1 VNNLHTLT
9 ALTGR
14 DANANR
20 TFAKAGFEARRRTVV
35 VLAIGLFPALIA
47 TAIVWAFIG
56 QYAAV
61 VLPVVEGAV
70 FWLVESRTKGGLQQK
85 QYTALLDKRRSDSG
99 RFYMC
104 GQVVDPDLNELG
116 TVVKASVANPWTST
130 APPADQE
137 PAAPAVVPEFTPV
150 LAVAQVVVDREP
162 EPETEPATSG
172 GGWNLPRAAA
182 PISPPAVSSSQ
193 SAADIMFG
201 GLK

>member
-1 VNNLHTLT
+1 MNNLHTLT

-47 TAIVWAFIG
+47 TAIVWAFVG

-137 PAAPAVVPEFTPV
+137 PAAPAVVPQFAPA
-150 LAVAQVVVDREP
+150 LAVPQVVVAREP
-162 EPETEPATSG
+162 ETVPATSG
-172 GGWNLPRAAA
+172 GGWNLPRAALA
-182 PISPPAVSSSQ
+182 PTSPPAVYSSQ

>member
-1 VNNLHTLT
+1 MNNLHTLT

-47 TAIVWAFIG
+47 TAIVWAFVG

-116 TVVKASVANPWTST
+116 TVVKASVANPWTAT
-130 APPADQE
+130 APPADRE
-137 PAAPAVVPEFTPV
+137 PAAAAVVPEFTPV
-150 LAVAQVVVDREP
+150 LAVPQVVVDREP
-162 EPETEPATSG
+162 ETAPATSG
-172 GGWNLPRAAA
+172 GGWNLPHAALA
-182 PISPPAVSSSQ
+182 PTSPPAVSSSQ